1 MAVGA
6 TLGSVSPAMAGT
18 SSGGTDRTTLTAT
31 VLRADTFRDPIG
43 LGDATPKLSWEL
55 VADGRA
61 GSPAARQT
69 AYQIRVASTEARLG
83 HPDLWDSGKVAA
95 GDTNNIAYGG
105 AALRS
110 REDAVWDVRVWD
122 GGGHAS
128 AWSAPGN
135 WEMGLL
141 GQADWSAKWI
151 EDPSRRFAQV
161 RS

>member
-1 MAVGA
+1 MASGILVRGWRCLLVVAVGA

-110 REDAVWDVRVWD
+110 R
-122 GGGHAS
+122 
-128 AWSAPGN
+128 
-135 WEMGLL
+135 
-141 GQADWSAKWI
+141 
-151 EDPSRRFAQV
+151 
-161 RS
+161 